1 MGAAFKE
8 DVLLY
13 QLFQLN
19 HYPILR
25 IKKISIGHTPTIIAS
40 HNI

>member
-25 IKKISIGHTPTIIAS
+25 IKKYQ
-40 HNI
+40 